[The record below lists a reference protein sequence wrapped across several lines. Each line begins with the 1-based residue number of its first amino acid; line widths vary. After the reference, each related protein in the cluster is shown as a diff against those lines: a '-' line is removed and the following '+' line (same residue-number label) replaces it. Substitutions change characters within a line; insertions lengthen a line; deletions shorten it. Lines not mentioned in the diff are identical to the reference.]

1 MSTPTSTIPNVPL
14 VIQSVTIG
22 SPSKGVA
29 PKEFHPMLSGAKNLR
44 WVAIQ
49 DLKAGLFLWGTRHT
63 SDTNKKITF
72 DSKKVPV
79 LLLADTSH
87 EDNSRAFKCTGLT
100 ATGAQIDLWF
110 GAEMDQQGLVSDGT

>member
-1 MSTPTSTIPNVPL
+1 
-14 VIQSVTIG
+14 
-22 SPSKGVA
+22 
-29 PKEFHPMLSGAKNLR
+29 MLSGAKNLR

-49 DLKAGLFLWGTRHT
+49 HLKAGLFLWGTRHT

-87 EDNSRAFKCTGLT
+87 KEDSNAFRCKGLT
-100 ATGAQIDLWF
+100 ATGTQIDLWF
-110 GAEMDQQGLVSDGT
+110 GAEADQQGLVSDGA